1 MHLLCTLLLSC
12 LLPCLLLSPLY
23 AVEPLVLAT
32 ADRPPLSTEDHQ
44 GFSDRVIREACRRL
58 GIEVQI
64 VAVSSARSLSN
75 VERGVDD
82 GNFLRIKGFDKKY
95 PHLVRVPEKII
106 DVQFVIF
113 SKDSQL
119 KTPNWE
125 SLRPYHVGYVR
136 GWLIAEQ
143 NIKDVKEI
151 TVVENRTSLFKVLE
165 SDRIELAF
173 AELYGGYYLM
183 KTLNLPHLSIA
194 HPPLATMEMFLYLN
208 NKHEKLVPKL
218 TAVLKE
224 MKRDGTYNAIFNQTL
239 TPYLPPHLIRK

>member
-1 MHLLCTLLLSC
+1 MHLLWSLLLVC
-12 LLPCLLLSPLY
+12 LLVTPLH
-23 AVEPLVLAT
+23 ADQSLVLAT

-95 PHLVRVPEKII
+95 PHMVRVPEKII

-113 SKDSQL
+113 SKNKTL
-119 KTPNWE
+119 KTPSWA
-125 SLRPYHVGYVR
+125 SLKPYHVGYVR
-136 GWLIAEQ
+136 GWLIAEE

-183 KTLNLPHLSIA
+183 KTLNLPHLAIA
-194 HPPLATMEMFLYLN
+194 QPPLATAEMFLYLN
-208 NKHEKLVPKL
+208 KKHEKLVPRL
-218 TAVLKE
+218 AATLKE
-224 MKRDGTYNAIFNQTL
+224 MKRDGSYTAIFNQTL
-239 TPYLPPHLIRK
+239 APYLPPHLTIKP